1 MNKSEV
7 YSWRLSPALKSAL
20 ERAARAEQ
28 ISLARLL
35 ERITQEWLQQE
46 SSVDED
52 EEQQRR
58 LHEAAAKTFGT
69 IQGGD
74 PYLAEQASERVR
86 SIIRE
91 RHERERTH

>member
-1 MNKSEV
+1 MSKSEV
-7 YSWRLSPALKSAL
+7 YSWRLSPTLKSAL
-20 ERAARAEQ
+20 EQAARAEQ

-35 ERITQEWLQQE
+35 ERIAQEWLE
-46 SSVDED
+46 KEFS
-52 EEQQRR
+52 EEEEEEIQRR

-69 IQGGD
+69 LQGGD

-91 RHERERTH
+91 RHERERDH